1 VLIRA
6 QTAHWVRHADL
17 APTSKKWYEGTSAFL
32 LRSGG
37 GMDML
42 SVLANST
49 LSRIPLD
56 ERRVVIDM
64 IFLQAATTKEQ

>member
-1 VLIRA
+1 
-6 QTAHWVRHADL
+6 
-17 APTSKKWYEGTSAFL
+17 
-32 LRSGG
+32 
-37 GMDML
+37 MDML